1 MLQIKPLILLG
12 SALAILSGCAS
23 MDQTEIAPPEEPA
36 PVAKSDPAP
45 AEEPEPVYGSF
56 EPETLYALLVA
67 ELAGQRE
74 RYDILLSSYLHQAQK
89 TGDPGLAE
97 RATRIA
103 TYLKANQAALSA
115 ADLWVK
121 VAPDSIKAKQALA
134 VQLIKARKFEQAVE
148 LLEVILQANGE
159 ANFEYLAI
167 NTKDLNQSDRNEILG
182 HFNRLLESRPE
193 NTRLLFGK
201 TILLQLGGR
210 VQEALST
217 ADQLHRLQQDT
228 QSLLLQTKLLHQLGK
243 TKKALSSLKRELKQ
257 DPDNKQ
263 VRLLYAQILID
274 TKMLAE
280 AQEQFKRLV
289 DAHPEDGQL
298 RLTLALIALENKY
311 HGEAKHHLSQLLTHN
326 ELAEDAHY
334 YLAQVAE
341 AEQQPELAVQHYQQ
355 VLLSDKNVS
364 AHSRIGHLLLQ
375 QKQLIELQQIFLQS
389 RLAVPEKAKTLFM
402 LEADLLT
409 KYEYA
414 ESALVLLNVALTQY
428 PDDINLLY
436 SRALTSERLN
446 DLAAMERD
454 MRRILGLQPDNA
466 TVLNALGYT
475 LADRT
480 DRYHEAM
487 ELISRANELKPN
499 DPAITD
505 SLGWALFRLGKFEES
520 IKLLE
525 KAFADFPDHEVAA
538 HLGEALW
545 MNGQYERARKIWSE
559 ALRKR
564 PDSKILRRVLER
576 LNPEQLK

>member
-1 MLQIKPLILLG
+1 MRQIKKFIILG
-12 SALAILSGCAS
+12 GTLAILSGCAT
-23 MDQTEIAPPEEPA
+23 MEQAETAPPVEPTT
-36 PVAKSDPAP
+36 VAKPDPAP
-45 AEEPEPVYGSF
+45 AEEPVYGSF

-89 TGDPGLAE
+89 TRDPGLAE

-115 ADLWVK
+115 ADLWAE
-121 VAPDSIKAKQALA
+121 VAPNSVKAKQALA

-148 LLEVILQANGE
+148 LLEVILEANGD

-167 NTKDLNQSDRNEILG
+167 NTKDLNQSDRSEILKQ
-182 HFNRLLESRPE
+182 FNRLLESRPD

-217 ADQLHRLQQDT
+217 AGQLHTLQQDT
-228 QSLLLQTKLLHQLGK
+228 QSLLLQAKLLHQLGK
-243 TKKALSSLKRELKQ
+243 TKKALSSLNKELKQ
-257 DPDNKQ
+257 DPDNRQ

-274 TKMLAE
+274 SKMLTK
-280 AQEQFKRLV
+280 AQEQFNLLV
-289 DAHPEDGQL
+289 ESNPEDGQL
-298 RLTLALIALENKY
+298 RLTLALIALENSY
-311 HGEAKHHLSQLLTHN
+311 HSEAKHHLSQLLTDDK
-326 ELAEDAHY
+326 LSEDAHY

-341 AEQQPELAVQHYQQ
+341 TEQQPKLAIQHYQK
-355 VLLSDKNVS
+355 VLRSDKSVS

-389 RLAVPEKAKTLFM
+389 RLTVPKKAKTLFM

-409 KYEYA
+409 KYSYA
-414 ESALVLLNVALTQY
+414 ESALVLLNVALTEH

-505 SLGWALFRLGKFEES
+505 SLGWALFRLGKYEES

-538 HLGEALW
+538 HLGEVLW
-545 MNGQYERARKIWSE
+545 MSGQYERARKIWTD
-559 ALRKR
+559 ALEKK
-564 PDSKILRRVLER
+564 PDSEILKRVVER
-576 LNPEQLK
+576 LNPEQLQ